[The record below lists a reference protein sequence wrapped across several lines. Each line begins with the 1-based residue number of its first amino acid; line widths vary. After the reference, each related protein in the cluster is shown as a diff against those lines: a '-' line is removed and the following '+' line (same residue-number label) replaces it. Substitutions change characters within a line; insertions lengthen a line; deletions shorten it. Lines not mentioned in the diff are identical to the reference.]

1 MGRDEI
7 QRKEAD
13 MAKRFYTVLVLPDA
27 SAIPRKFHIS
37 KTVLTALS
45 GLGAVALVAFVFFL
59 YQYVHLSVRLLELRQ
74 LRLEAGDRG
83 VLADRLAQLEGELTR
98 LRDLDQRVRSVVGLD
113 RGNPP
118 ASTASVAQGGAETVS
133 RSELLDALKQ
143 RTGRMVDWVNKDL
156 LALGEE
162 ISSRER
168 SLRELKVFIDE
179 KASVLA
185 ATPTILPVKGVI
197 TAGYGY
203 RKSPFTG
210 QRELHEGLDIAA
222 PYGSPIVA
230 TADGVVTFA
239 GPLAAYGNVVFVDH
253 GHGFSTFYGHCSN
266 YRMRQ
271 GQRVR
276 RGEVIAYVG
285 TTGRTTGPHVHYE
298 VHVSGVIANP
308 MKYVVDTPGTR
319 MVGDGEADKGNS

>member
-1 MGRDEI
+1 
-7 QRKEAD
+7 

-27 SAIPRKFHIS
+27 SATPRKFHIS

-45 GLGAVALVAFVFFL
+45 GLAAVAVVAFVFFL
-59 YQYVHLSVRLLELRQ
+59 YHYVHLSVRLLELRQ
-74 LRLEAGDRG
+74 LRMEAGDRG
-83 VLADRLAQLEGELTR
+83 VLVERLSQLEGELTR
-98 LRDLDQRVRSVVGLD
+98 LRDLDHRVRAVVGLD
-113 RGNPP
+113 KGDESPP
-118 ASTASVAQGGAETVS
+118 TASVAQGGAETLS
-133 RSELLDALKQ
+133 RTALLDALRQ
-143 RTGRMVDWVNKDL
+143 RTGRLVDWVNRDL

-162 ISSRER
+162 LTSRER
-168 SLRELKVFIDE
+168 SLLELKAFIDE
-179 KASVLA
+179 KTSVLA
-185 ATPTILPVKGVI
+185 ATPTILPVKGVV

-222 PYGSPIVA
+222 PYGSPIMA

-253 GHGFSTFYGHCSN
+253 GYGFSTFYGHCSS

-298 VHVSGVIANP
+298 VHVNGVITNP

-319 MVGDGEADKGNS
+319 MVGETETERGDPS

>member
-1 MGRDEI
+1 
-7 QRKEAD
+7 

-27 SAIPRKFHIS
+27 SSVPRKFHIS

-45 GLGAVALVAFVFFL
+45 ALAAVAIVTFVFFL
-59 YQYVHLSVRLLELRQ
+59 YQYVNLSVRLLELRQ
-74 LRLEAGDRG
+74 LRQEAGDRG
-83 VLADRLAQLEGELTR
+83 VLVDRLSQLEGELTR
-98 LRDLDQRVRSVVGLD
+98 LRELDRRVRAVVGLD
-113 RGNPP
+113 RGDGPP
-118 ASTASVAQGGAETVS
+118 STTSAAQGGTETVS
-133 RSELLDALKQ
+133 GTALLDALNQ
-143 RTGRMVDWVNKDL
+143 RTGRLIDWVNRDL
-156 LALGEE
+156 SALGEE

-168 SLRELKVFIDE
+168 SLLALKAFIDE
-179 KASVLA
+179 KASALA
-185 ATPTILPVKGVI
+185 ATPTILPVKGVV

-253 GHGFSTFYGHCSN
+253 GHGFSTFYGHCSS

-298 VHVSGVIANP
+298 VHVNGVIANP

-319 MVGDGEADKGNS
+319 MVGDGEADKGNSS